1 MPTRRHAA
9 ELILSGW
16 RRPGSAVLPYVR
28 RTQWNPAFTASER
41 TGSGVSGRERISH
54 FDAGPGDARGMRLA
68 ESLTAGGKGAGPKPP
83 DYRRTRSEC
92 ERAGL
97 P

>member
-1 MPTRRHAA
+1 VAPAWLSRAA
-9 ELILSGW
+9 I
-16 RRPGSAVLPYVR
+16 RPPDAMEPGFHCVR
-28 RTQWNPAFTASER
+28 AHWIR
-41 TGSGVSGRERISH
+41 VSGRERISH